1 MLPTARSIPR
11 STTRSRLCKLTNN
24 SRFRFGQHSL
34 DTGNQAIQAA
44 VHCEKVISLLN
55 HLRENHKDGSA
66 LIQLQKQLRVR
77 RNALFILKRHN
88 FLAYHALL
96 RLYEI
101 EDLESVR
108 GEGIHHKNFH
118 CKAPRYGPG

>member
-1 MLPTARSIPR
+1 
-11 STTRSRLCKLTNN
+11 
-24 SRFRFGQHSL
+24 
-34 DTGNQAIQAA
+34 

-55 HLRENHKDGSA
+55 HLRENHKDASA
-66 LIQLQKQLRVR
+66 LINLQKALRTR
-77 RNALFILKRHN
+77 RNSLFILKRHYN
-88 FLAYHALL
+88 LAYHALL

-101 EDLESVR
+101 EDLESVK